1 MVSNPLPSTY
11 RGGITVERDE
21 PAGSPAEALGG
32 RAAAPRV
39 GILMG
44 SDSDLPTLRET
55 FAVLEEL
62 DIPFEATVAS
72 AHRTPERVAHY
83 ATTASERGLEVLIAA
98 AGSAAHLAGVVAA
111 HTLLPVIGV
120 PLKGGAA
127 GGLDALLA
135 TAQMPRG
142 VPVATVALDGAANA
156 ALLAARILAL
166 KDPQLRRRLEA
177 YRQRMQARVEEADRR
192 LQAELGRATAHLQ
205 EASEPPSPSPARP
218 VSQPP
223 SHPQAH
229 PGSEPQPERQPQPRF
244 GGGRATPG
252 GQAVAS

>member
-1 MVSNPLPSTY
+1 MSAT
-11 RGGITVERDE
+11 
-21 PAGSPAEALGG
+21 ASPA
-32 RAAAPRV
+32 AAPTVNAASPATPDPSAPRV

-44 SDSDLPTLRET
+44 SDSDLPTLRQA
-55 FAVLEEL
+55 FAVLQEL
-62 DIPFEATVAS
+62 QIPFEATVAS

-83 ATTASERGLEVLIAA
+83 ATTAAQRGLKVLIAA

-166 KDPQLRRRLEA
+166 QDPGLGQRLEA
-177 YRQRMQARVEEADRR
+177 YRQRLQARVDEADRR
-192 LQAELGRATAHLQ
+192 LQDELAGTRPAAAAAGSMAAGPEAAGAEA
-205 EASEPPSPSPARP
+205 
-218 VSQPP
+218 
-223 SHPQAH
+223 
-229 PGSEPQPERQPQPRF
+229 GSTGE
-244 GGGRATPG
+244 GS
-252 GQAVAS
+252 GQAVAP

>member
-1 MVSNPLPSTY
+1 MSPEAAPDRRQGHAV
-11 RGGITVERDE
+11 
-21 PAGSPAEALGG
+21 AGDG
-32 RAAAPRV
+32 AAPRV

-44 SDSDLPTLRET
+44 SDSDLPVLRQAFE
-55 FAVLEEL
+55 VLKEL
-62 DIPFEATVAS
+62 GIPFEATVAS
-72 AHRTPERVAHY
+72 AHRTPERVARY
-83 ATTASERGLEVLIAA
+83 AGSAADRGLEVLIAA

-166 KDPQLRRRLEA
+166 KDPVLRERLEA

-192 LQAELGRATAHLQ
+192 LQEELATVAAAVAPATNTATPAAGTLTATA
-205 EASEPPSPSPARP
+205 AAAGAPAAAAAPAAAGSSAQPGRRGDHPETGEERP
-218 VSQPP
+218 
-223 SHPQAH
+223 ATKEH
-229 PGSEPQPERQPQPRF
+229 PGTRQEM
-244 GGGRATPG
+244 
-252 GQAVAS
+252 AS